1 MNPRINQAVAMLSA
15 FHQAHTFPVCSRP
28 NASGHRPDGARYQGS
43 ETPGMTFLERELRH
57 NWPVISGAPKGT
69 RTGQTEQSAFEDLID
84 DVHGS
89 RRGGVEA
96 RR

>member
-1 MNPRINQAVAMLSA
+1 MNHRITPAVAIQGAS
-15 FHQAHTFPVCSRP
+15 HQAHAVQVCSRP
-28 NASGHRPDGARYQGS
+28 HASSPWLDGTRYQGS
-43 ETPGMTFLERELRH
+43 ETPRMTLLERELRH
-57 NWPVISGAPKGT
+57 NWPTIASAPQGPRSGH
-69 RTGQTEQSAFEDLID
+69 TEQSAFEDLTD